1 MLEGILQGLEAA
13 ISLQNLIMV
22 VAGCLLG
29 TFIGMLPGLGPM
41 SIIAIMIPVAIKIG
55 DPSAALILLAGVYY
69 GAIFGG
75 STSSILINAPG
86 IAGTVATAFD
96 GYPMARKGLAGKALT
111 IAAIASFTGGTIG
124 AILLMGFAPALATVA
139 LLFHSAEYFA
149 LMIVGLSAIA
159 AFAGTGNVAKAL
171 MMTVVGLILATL
183 GESAQFNAP
192 RFTMGIQDLQS
203 GISFITLAMALFA
216 LPEALYLVLDPK
228 RSNTGG
234 AGGEI
239 KDLRI
244 TKTEAKLIAPV
255 IGRQSIQ
262 GFLIGVM
269 PGAGATIASFLGY
282 AVERNIAK
290 GDEQAEFG
298 KGSVKGLAAPE
309 TANNAACTG
318 SFVPLLTLGIPGSG
332 TTAILLGALIAL
344 NVTPGPR
351 LMVDNPTIF
360 WAVIISMYVGN
371 VVLLILN
378 LPLIP
383 YIAKL
388 LLVPR
393 NYLIPFILFFTMMG
407 SYIGQNNATELL
419 MLTSMGVAATIMR
432 FAGFPLAPMLIGFI
446 LGQMLEDNFAR
457 AMNLTDGVSFMWE
470 RPMTTALLVLAIVL
484 IFLPSIRE
492 QLAKLRRKGF
502 TTGTKPITNAARYVQ
517 KLIEGFQAFRK
528 TYYESKPDFYRTLIK
543 SGQHPDVMVIACSDS
558 RVNPSI
564 IAKAEPGELFIV
576 RNVANLVPPYEPDSR
591 YYGTSAALE
600 YAVRDLAVSHIIVL
614 GHSHCGGIRRLLEGD
629 KAEEAREF
637 IDGWMLIADL
647 ARGGGL
653 NDEAAIRAAERN
665 AVTVSLTNLLTF
677 PWVRDRVYDDKLK
690 LHGWWFDLEAGELLE
705 HKTGGAWTALIG
717 QE

>member
-1 MLEGILQGLEAA
+1 MLEGILLGLEAVLS
-13 ISLQNLIMV
+13 IQNLFMV

-96 GYPMARKGLAGKALT
+96 GYPMARRGQAGKALT
-111 IAAIASFTGGTIG
+111 IAAIASFTGGTVG

-159 AFAGTGNVAKAL
+159 AFTGTGNVAKAL
-171 MMTVVGLILATL
+171 MMTVLGLILATV

-192 RFTMGIQDLQS
+192 RFTMGIRDLQS

-228 RSNTGG
+228 RSNTGH
-234 AGGEI
+234 AGGKI
-239 KDLRI
+239 RHLRI
-244 TKTEAKLIAPV
+244 TKNEAKLIAPV

-290 GDEQAEFG
+290 GKERTDFG

-351 LMVDNPTIF
+351 LMIENPTVF
-360 WAVIISMYVGN
+360 WAVIVSMYIGN

-388 LLVPR
+388 LMVPR

-407 SYIGQNNATELL
+407 SYIGQNNSTELL
-419 MLTSMGVAATIMR
+419 MLTGMGIAATIVR

-457 AMNLTDGVSFMWE
+457 AMNLADGINFMWE
-470 RPMTTALLVLAIVL
+470 RPMTSALILLAIIL
-484 IFLPSIRE
+484 IFLPT
-492 QLAKLRRKGF
+492 LR
-502 TTGTKPITNAARYVQ
+502 VQ
-517 KLIEGFQAFRK
+517 FGKFR
-528 TYYESKPDFYRTLIK
+528 RQGIA
-543 SGQHPDVMVIACSDS
+543 SGD
-558 RVNPSI
+558 
-564 IAKAEPGELFIV
+564 
-576 RNVANLVPPYEPDSR
+576 
-591 YYGTSAALE
+591 
-600 YAVRDLAVSHIIVL
+600 
-614 GHSHCGGIRRLLEGD
+614 
-629 KAEEAREF
+629 
-637 IDGWMLIADL
+637 
-647 ARGGGL
+647 
-653 NDEAAIRAAERN
+653 
-665 AVTVSLTNLLTF
+665 
-677 PWVRDRVYDDKLK
+677 
-690 LHGWWFDLEAGELLE
+690 
-705 HKTGGAWTALIG
+705 
-717 QE
+717 